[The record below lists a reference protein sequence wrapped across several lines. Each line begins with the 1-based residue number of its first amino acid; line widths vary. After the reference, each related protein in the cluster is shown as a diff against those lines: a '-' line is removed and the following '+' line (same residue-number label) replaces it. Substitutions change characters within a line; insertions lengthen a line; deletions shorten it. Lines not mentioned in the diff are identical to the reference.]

1 MTDPIDVPKVGK
13 VNKKVLI
20 PIAAVAVGFIGYKY
34 WQARQS
40 VGTGDPTTD
49 PGYEDPGTLPS
60 VAGAV
65 RPNGDYG
72 SGAGDTTQAGG
83 AVTTNAQWSQQAAS
97 QLATGD
103 GRWSY
108 SDVLLALGLYLDN
121 QPLTTAQQEIV
132 RAARA
137 AAGEPPVGTHSI
149 IPGGNTPLT
158 VAPSGVSATTTP
170 SAMKVSFGT
179 VPGAAT
185 YNVYRSNTTGATNVA
200 SGTGASSPIA
210 LVGLTPNTSYTVQVA
225 GVTASGVVGP
235 KSAAISV
242 KTPGVKLSTPAKP
255 TVSNITSS
263 SATLTTKAIPFATS
277 YHWWVAGRFVQTTD
291 GPVWTATKMKSR
303 TKYSAS
309 VQADTATGAP
319 TAQSPLATFTTK

>member
-1 MTDPIDVPKVGK
+1 MADVDVPKVGK
-13 VNKKVLI
+13 VNKKVLV
-20 PIAAVAVGFIGYKY
+20 PIAVVAVGFIGYKY
-34 WQARQS
+34 WQARQ
-40 VGTGDPTTD
+40 VGTGDATD
-49 PGYEDPGTLPS
+49 LGYEDPGTLPA

-72 SGAGDTTQAGG
+72 SGSGDTTQAGG
-83 AVTTNAQWSQQAAS
+83 QVTTNAQWSQQAAS
-97 QLATGD
+97 QLAGGD

-108 SDVLLALGLYLDN
+108 SDVLLALGNYLDG
-121 QPLTTAQQEIV
+121 QPLSTAQQEIV

-137 AAGEPPVGTHSI
+137 AVGEPPVGNHVV
-149 IPGGNTPLT
+149 IPGGNTALT
-158 VAPSGVSATTTP
+158 VAPTGVTATATP
-170 SAMKVSFGT
+170 TAMKVSFGA

-200 SGTGASSPIA
+200 SGTGSASPID

-225 GVTASGVVGP
+225 GVTASGTVGP

-242 KTPGVKLSTPAKP
+242 KTPGVAVAAPVKP
-255 TVSNITSS
+255 TVTNITSS
-263 SATLTTKAIPFATS
+263 SATLTTKAVPYATS
-277 YHWWVAGRFVQTTD
+277 YHWWVAGRFVQATD

-303 TKYSAS
+303 TKYTAS

-319 TAQSPLATFTTK
+319 SKQSPVATFTTK